1 MDALL
6 LQLADSAFPTGGFA
20 HSGGLEAA
28 FQQGEVDAARLAA
41 WLAQALRQAG
51 RAALP
56 FMGEAFEAP
65 ETLDALDAHC
75 GAFLNN
81 AVARRASL
89 LQGQAHLAACA
100 AALPDERLSAWALA
114 PHHFAPAFGAAARVM
129 GLAREDALRLFLFS
143 SLRGQVSAAVRLGI
157 VGPLE
162 AQRLQAGLAGELE
175 DVLRECSALGA
186 HAAAQTAPLHDLLQ
200 STHDRLYSR
209 LFQS

>member
-1 MDALL
+1 MDALI

-28 FQQGEVDAARLAA
+28 FAQGEVDAENLAP
-41 WLAQALRQAG
+41 WLAHALRQSG
-51 RAALP
+51 RASLP
-56 FMGEAFEAP
+56 FMGEAFDDP
-65 ETLDALDAHC
+65 DQLALMDEHC
-75 GAFLNN
+75 GAFLTN

-100 AALPDERLSAWALA
+100 AAVENERLSSWAQA
-114 PHHFAPAFGAAARVM
+114 PHHFAPAFGAAARVL
-129 GLAREDALRLFLFS
+129 GLEREDALRLFLFS
-143 SLRGQVSAAVRLGI
+143 NLRAQVSAAVRLGI

-162 AQRLQAGLAGELE
+162 AQRLQADLAGELE
-175 DVLRECSALGA
+175 NVLRDCSRLRAR
-186 HAAAQTAPLHDLLQ
+186 AAAQTAPLHDLLQ

>member
-28 FQQGEVDAARLAA
+28 FQQGEVDADNIAV
-41 WLAQALRQAG
+41 WLSQALRQSG
-51 RAALP
+51 RALLP
-56 FMGEAFEAP
+56 FAAEAFDDP
-65 ETLDALDAHC
+65 DTLDALDEHC

-100 AALPDERLSAWALA
+100 AAVDDERLSAWALA
-114 PHHFAPAFGAAARVM
+114 PHHFAPAFGAAAAVM
-129 GLAREDALRLFLFS
+129 NLKREDALRLFLFS

-157 VGPLE
+157 VGPLA

-175 DVLRECSALGA
+175 DVLRACAPLRAE
-186 HAAAQTAPLHDLLQ
+186 AAAQTAPLHDLLQ